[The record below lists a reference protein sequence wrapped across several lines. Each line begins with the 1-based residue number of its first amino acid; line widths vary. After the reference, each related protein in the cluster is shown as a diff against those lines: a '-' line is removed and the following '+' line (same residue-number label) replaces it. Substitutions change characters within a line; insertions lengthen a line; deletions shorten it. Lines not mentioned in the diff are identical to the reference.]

1 MPGPY
6 QPLVDGWKSIA
17 GIADWSPPD
26 TSDRAMTFTIP
37 LDIDG
42 VTVEGLFLRART
54 YEQSLNRDVMFQMEL
69 APTLGRE
76 RVPLLRID
84 WLPRARSHKNPDKTQ
99 VFGSH
104 FHTFEGNWLEQEQ
117 RMRTG
122 SLPYAEAVPQE
133 VGTYGKLLDFARE
146 RFRIRNM
153 DTIPIPE
160 WSMTM
165 FS

>member
-1 MPGPY
+1 
-6 QPLVDGWKSIA
+6 
-17 GIADWSPPD
+17 
-26 TSDRAMTFTIP
+26 
-37 LDIDG
+37 
-42 VTVEGLFLRART
+42 
-54 YEQSLNRDVMFQMEL
+54 
-69 APTLGRE
+69 
-76 RVPLLRID
+76 
-84 WLPRARSHKNPDKTQ
+84 
-99 VFGSH
+99 
-104 FHTFEGNWLEQEQ
+104 
-117 RMRTG
+117 MRTG